1 MDSKLDEIPLE
12 AHGLI
17 LKMWC
22 LCHLEGHCPSD
33 PVELAR
39 KLRCPLT
46 YVSQYKSLCESLFE
60 SHNGSLVSK
69 RMEKERR
76 RSEINSNNANK
87 GHKGFAERM
96 AKRIALPRSD
106 YDYDSDTDY
115 DSKDQKQKPSGKKS

>member
-1 MDSKLDEIPLE
+1 MDSKLDSIPLE

-22 LCHLEGHCPSD
+22 LCHIEGRCPSD

-39 KLRCPLT
+39 KLRCPLS

-60 SHNGSLVSK
+60 SQSGSLVSR
-69 RMEKERR
+69 RMEKEKR

-87 GHKGFAERM
+87 GHKGFV
-96 AKRIALPRSD
+96 KRIAERIAEPRSDSD
-106 YDYDSDTDY
+106 YDYDYDP
-115 DSKDQKQKPSGKKS
+115 DSKSQKLR